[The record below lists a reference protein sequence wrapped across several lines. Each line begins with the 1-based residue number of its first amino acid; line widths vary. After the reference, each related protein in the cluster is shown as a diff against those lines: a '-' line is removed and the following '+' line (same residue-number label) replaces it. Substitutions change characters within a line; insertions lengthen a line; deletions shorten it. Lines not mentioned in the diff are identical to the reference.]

1 MKKESSLEAGFV
13 RAWALL
19 DEGQAREAFS
29 LFLTAAEAG
38 HLGAQVVVGY
48 LYDTGKGV
56 RRSRD
61 MALRWY
67 RRAARRGDAS
77 AANNIATVYRDDGR
91 LRLALRWFE
100 KAVSLGNANSLLEMA
115 HLYAGPL
122 NDKARARRLI
132 VRLLASKAITEETRE
147 RGLHLRQQLSL

>member
-1 MKKESSLEAGFV
+1 MRKEPSIEAGFT

-19 DEGQAREAFS
+19 DDGHAREAFR
-29 LFLTAAEAG
+29 LFLSAAKAG

-48 LYDTGKGV
+48 LYDAGKGV

-61 MALRWY
+61 LALCWY
-67 RRAARRGDAS
+67 RKAARRGDAS

-91 LRLALRWFE
+91 LRLAMRWFD
-100 KAVSLGNANSLLEMA
+100 KAVSLGNADSLLEMA
-115 HLYAGPL
+115 RLYAGPL

-132 VRLLASKAITEETRE
+132 VRLLSSKAITEESRE
-147 RGLHLRQQLSL
+147 QGLLLQQQLSS